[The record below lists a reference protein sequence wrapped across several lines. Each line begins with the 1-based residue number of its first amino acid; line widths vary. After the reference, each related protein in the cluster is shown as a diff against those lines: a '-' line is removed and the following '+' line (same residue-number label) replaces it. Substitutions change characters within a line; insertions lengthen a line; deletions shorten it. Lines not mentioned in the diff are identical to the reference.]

1 MGIEADQAKQLRDV
15 DYALAHL
22 SALGAQV
29 TFKPGD
35 DHSTYGHR
43 APLAVIR
50 IKNSEETVERV
61 TDADGN
67 NNIQWLIEIGHKAFE
82 MHIDLSNRGA

>member
-1 MGIEADQAKQLRDV
+1 V

-29 TFKPGD
+29 TFKPKD
-35 DHSTYGHR
+35 ESTYGRREPH
-43 APLAVIR
+43 AVIR
-50 IKNSEETVERV
+50 IKNAEETVYRSPAH
-61 TDADGN
+61 ADGDLN
-67 NNIQWLIEIGHKAFE
+67 VLWLIEIGHKAFE